1 MLRTIHVSH
10 SVLGI
15 SSINGER
22 QSQTSKNYHLDYQP
36 ESFVHTHIY
45 SMVLKAQKTWECPLS
60 KENSVCV
67 EVEVEKNGSGCEVTR
82 YVFLQ

>member
-36 ESFVHTHIY
+36 ESFVHTHLQY
-45 SMVLKAQKTWECPLS
+45 DYKGPEDLGMSLKQGKF
-60 KENSVCV
+60 SVC
-67 EVEVEKNGSGCEVTR
+67 GS
-82 YVFLQ
+82 